1 MTMRYNIYEITTL
14 HVHVKIL
21 HLFIGCG
28 VNHARQKYVMYLVGC
43 IHTLILNTL
52 TSMGKALA

>member
-28 VNHARQKYVMYLVGC
+28 LNHACQKYVMYLVGC
-43 IHTLILNTL
+43 MHTHIDFEYTYQH
-52 TSMGKALA
+52 G